1 MSVLDILHLATACLA
16 VAAGLLAL
24 WRVAAGPSLL
34 DRSIANDVLTAAG
47 ISLVGVMI
55 VGWGRQDLSV
65 LLVILALTAFIS
77 AVVVSRFAV
86 RERSDARRILTAE
99 EAERQRVEREQ
110 AARDADRAER
120 EQAARDA
127 AREADL
133 TAPGASLP
141 NTEEEDE

>member
-86 RERSDARRILTAE
+86 RERSDVRRILTVE

-120 EQAARDA
+120 EQAAR
-127 AREADL
+127 EADL
-133 TAPGASLP
+133 TASGAGLP
-141 NTEEEDE
+141 DTEEDE

>member
-86 RERSDARRILTAE
+86 RERSDARRILTTE

-133 TAPGASLP
+133 TAPGAGLP

>member
-65 LLVILALTAFIS
+65 LLVVLALTAFIS

-99 EAERQRVEREQ
+99 EAERQRIEREQ

-133 TAPGASLP
+133 TAPGAGLP

>member
-133 TAPGASLP
+133 TASGAGLP
-141 NTEEEDE
+141 DTEEEAE

>member
-1 MSVLDILHLATACLA
+1 MSVLDILHLATVCLA

-86 RERSDARRILTAE
+86 RERSDVRRILTVE

-120 EQAARDA
+120 EQAAR
-127 AREADL
+127 EADL
-133 TAPGASLP
+133 TASGAGLP
-141 NTEEEDE
+141 DTEEDE

>member
-1 MSVLDILHLATACLA
+1 
-16 VAAGLLAL
+16 
-24 WRVAAGPSLL
+24 
-34 DRSIANDVLTAAG
+34 
-47 ISLVGVMI
+47 MI

-133 TAPGASLP
+133 TASGSGLP
-141 NTEEEDE
+141 DTEEEAE

>member
-86 RERSDARRILTAE
+86 RERSDVRRILTVE

-133 TAPGASLP
+133 TASGAGLP
-141 NTEEEDE
+141 DTEEEAE

>member
-1 MSVLDILHLATACLA
+1 VLDILHLATACLA

-86 RERSDARRILTAE
+86 RERSDVRRILTVE

-120 EQAARDA
+120 EQAAR
-127 AREADL
+127 EADL
-133 TAPGASLP
+133 TASGAGLP
-141 NTEEEDE
+141 DTEEDE

>member
-133 TAPGASLP
+133 TAPGAGLP